1 MSCQADEVS
10 PIVGIMLDGFPLY
23 GPMQYF
29 SPSSGKIYLN
39 PENCDDCVLKQ
50 LEESDLDTCGGQEV
64 ADGNAHRHYELPV
77 VLAGRVSDL
86 NMGRY
91 LDLRST
97 NAQESIANLYLKILN
112 DAGSTLNSFGDDGIN
127 PLNI

>member
-64 ADGNAHRHYELPV
+64 ADGNAEDGTTYRYI
-77 VLAGRVSDL
+77 AG
-86 NMGRY
+86 GR
-91 LDLRST
+91 
-97 NAQESIANLYLKILN
+97 
-112 DAGSTLNSFGDDGIN
+112 IN
-127 PLNI
+127 HMSHIR

>member
-29 SPSSGKIYLN
+29 SPSSGQIYLN

-64 ADGNAHRHYELPV
+64 ADGNAADGTTYRYI
-77 VLAGRVSDL
+77 AG
-86 NMGRY
+86 GRIY
-91 LDLRST
+91 HITHIR
-97 NAQESIANLYLKILN
+97 
-112 DAGSTLNSFGDDGIN
+112 
-127 PLNI
+127 